1 MATDGRL
8 TIRVSKKLRSRL
20 AKLAK
25 QRGQTE
31 SDLARQALE
40 TFVATPAKEE
50 SCYDAFKRAGFIG
63 VMKDGPRDLSTNP
76 KYLEGLGRD

>member
-8 TIRVSKKLRSRL
+8 TIRVSKRLRSRL

-31 SDLARQALE
+31 SDLARAALE
-40 TFVATPAKEE
+40 QFVEAEKPAE
-50 SCYDAFKRAGFIG
+50 SCLDLAKRLGIVG
-63 VMKDGPRDLSTNP
+63 MIKGGPRDLSTNP
-76 KYLEGLGRD
+76 KYLEGMGRD